1 MCRENTKLSM
11 HVVLNVFFRDCC
23 PLSGESRWQLENI
36 LNPRHKPLLW
46 KKLRYLHKVAKTF
59 NCGENEKA
67 FNCELS
73 TKLINHASSKMDS
86 SSRKQVNFQWIN
98 FTAEARNVCLWFLMD
113 KFNPFGN
120 KNNYYNCWHVMIAL
134 FNLPVSIFMHVK
146 GVYCVIESHNSP
158 WHDID
163 VYLQLLVDELNELWS
178 IGAINILPL
187 RVGSRWKQFCFVI

>member
-1 MCRENTKLSM
+1 
-11 HVVLNVFFRDCC
+11 
-23 PLSGESRWQLENI
+23 
-36 LNPRHKPLLW
+36 
-46 KKLRYLHKVAKTF
+46 
-59 NCGENEKA
+59 
-67 FNCELS
+67 
-73 TKLINHASSKMDS
+73 
-86 SSRKQVNFQWIN
+86 
-98 FTAEARNVCLWFLMD
+98 
-113 KFNPFGN
+113 
-120 KNNYYNCWHVMIAL
+120 MIAL